1 MITTITPR
9 ESAIAAIASDY
20 QHEALAWSV
29 TAENLEQTV
38 SRMQEEALMMLDL
51 QSEAL
56 GVIDTIETET
66 ATESESEY
74 LDQIKDKMRALLVA
88 KAGRPA

>member
-1 MITTITPR
+1 MITNITPR

-20 QHEALAWSV
+20 QHEALAWSI

-38 SRMQEEALMMLDL
+38 SRMQEEARVMLDL
-51 QSEAL
+51 HSEAL
-56 GVIDTIETET
+56 GVIDTIEPET
-66 ATESESEY
+66 ATESEY
-74 LDQIKDKMRALLVA
+74 LDQIKYEMRALLVA

>member
-20 QHEALAWSV
+20 QHEALAYSI
-29 TAENLEQTV
+29 TCENLEQTV
-38 SRMQEEALMMLDL
+38 SRMQEEARMMLDL

-56 GVIDTIETET
+56 GIIDTIEPET
-66 ATESESEY
+66 ATESEY
-74 LDQIKDKMRALLVA
+74 LDLIKDEMRALLVA

>member
-20 QHEALAWSV
+20 QREALAWS
-29 TAENLEQTV
+29 TTCENLEQTV
-38 SRMQEEALMMLDL
+38 SRMQEEARMMLDL
-51 QSEAL
+51 HSEAL
-56 GVIDTIETET
+56 GVIDTIEP
-66 ATESESEY
+66 EY
-74 LDQIKDKMRALLVA
+74 LDQIKDEMRALLVA